1 MAYIYRRDENIQ
13 REPTAPYVFREETPA
28 PKQEIRRYQRNYR
41 PELCGSPKGYHQ
53 HRRYNEPPCG
63 RCKAAQAVMS
73 AANRR
78 AKRNADIPGPAE

>member
-1 MAYIYRRDENIQ
+1 MAYIYRRDEDIQ
-13 REPTAPYVFREETPA
+13 REPTAPYIFREEAA
-28 PKQEIRRYQRNYR
+28 PKTEIRRYRRDYR

-53 HRRYNEPPCG
+53 HRRYKEQPCD

-78 AKRNADIPGPAE
+78 ANKTADIPGFAE